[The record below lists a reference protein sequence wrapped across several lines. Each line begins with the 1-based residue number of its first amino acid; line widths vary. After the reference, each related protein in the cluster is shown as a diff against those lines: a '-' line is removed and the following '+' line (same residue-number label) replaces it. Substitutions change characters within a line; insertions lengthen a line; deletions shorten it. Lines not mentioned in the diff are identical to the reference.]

1 MLEASDKGSF
11 PSSDNHSGQVMFQGT
26 QKKLFIGMKLT
37 HELERSLEEKRVLF
51 ASYIKKGDADYLE
64 IATIDG
70 SKFLG
75 KVSDVGLSAASIPD
89 ISRHIRSVAGKFCPH
104 LRLSDKMIKILVQE
118 YIG

>member
-1 MLEASDKGSF
+1 
-11 PSSDNHSGQVMFQGT
+11 MFQGT

-37 HELERSLEEKRVLF
+37 NELERSLEEKRVLF

-104 LRLSDKMIKILVQE
+104 LRLSDKMIKIFVQE